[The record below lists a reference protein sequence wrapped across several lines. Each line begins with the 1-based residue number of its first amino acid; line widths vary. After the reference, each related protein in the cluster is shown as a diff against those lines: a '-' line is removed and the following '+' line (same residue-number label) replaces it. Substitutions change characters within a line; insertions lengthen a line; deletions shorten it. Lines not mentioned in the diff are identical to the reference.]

1 MPCHNAKE
9 NKTAFH
15 HPDCIAIKQPNPR
28 NGCAMA
34 NAVIILAAGKGT
46 RMKSDL
52 PKVLHKIAGAPM
64 LIHAMQSSEA
74 IEPSRMIIVAGHGA
88 DQVEKAA
95 LDYNPAAQIVIQKE
109 QNGTADAANQ
119 ARDILKDFKGDAVV
133 LFGDTPFISP
143 ETLTKVFEARE
154 SADVVVL
161 GFEAA
166 DPMGY
171 GRLITDGGRLLKITE
186 TKDCTTDELKI
197 SLCNSGVMAAKSETL
212 FSLIDDVSD
221 DNSQGELYLTDIVG
235 IANDRGMKCAV
246 VTCPEAE
253 TLGINSRAHLA
264 EAEAIFQ
271 NQRRKELMDEGVT
284 LTDPATTFLAFDTHI
299 GRDVII
305 GPNTLFGPG
314 VTVETGAHIKG
325 FCHLEGC
332 HISQGAEI
340 GPFARLRP
348 GAEIG
353 DNARVGNFVEIK
365 NSELA
370 TGAKV
375 GHLTYLGDASIGA
388 ESNIGAGTVTCNY
401 DGVFKH
407 RTEIGRDVFI
417 GTHTSL
423 VAPVTVGDGAF
434 TATGSVITK
443 DISEGDMAIGRGR
456 QVNKPGLGAKFME
469 RLRALKKAG
478 KRP

>member
-1 MPCHNAKE
+1 
-9 NKTAFH
+9 
-15 HPDCIAIKQPNPR
+15 
-28 NGCAMA
+28 MA

-64 LIHAMQSSEA
+64 LVHAMQSSEA
-74 IEPSRMIIVAGHGA
+74 INPARMIIVAGHGA
-88 DQVEKAA
+88 ELVESAA
-95 LDYNPAAQIVIQKE
+95 TAYNPASEIVLQTE
-109 QNGTADAANQ
+109 QNGTAHATDM
-119 ARDILKDFKGDAVV
+119 ARDALKGFKGDAIV

-143 ETLTKVFEARE
+143 ETLTKVFETRKT
-154 SADVVVL
+154 ADVVVL

-166 DPMGY
+166 EPGGY
-171 GRLITDGGRLLKITE
+171 GRLITKGDKLLKITE
-186 TKDCTTDELKI
+186 AKDCTDEELKI
-197 SLCNSGVMAAKSETL
+197 NLCNSGVMAAKSETL
-212 FSLIDDVSD
+212 FDLITQVTP
-221 DNSQGELYLTDIVG
+221 NNAQGELYLTDIVG
-235 IANDRGMKCAV
+235 IANGKGMTCAV

-253 TLGINSRAHLA
+253 TLGINSRTHLA

-271 NQRRKELMDEGVT
+271 NQRRAELMDEGVT

-314 VTVETGAHIKG
+314 VTVETGAHING

-332 HISQGAEI
+332 HISKGAEI

-353 DNARVGNFVEIK
+353 DDARVGNFVEIK
-365 NSELA
+365 NAELA

-375 GHLTYLGDASIGA
+375 GHLTYLGDASVGA
-388 ESNIGAGTVTCNY
+388 NSNVGAGTVTCNY

-407 RTEIGRDVFI
+407 RTEIGQDVFI

-423 VAPVTVGDGAF
+423 VAPVHLGDGAF
-434 TATGSVITK
+434 TATGSVITN
-443 DISEGDMAIGRGR
+443 DVPSGDLAIARAR
-456 QVNKPGLGAKFME
+456 QVNKKGLGAKFME
-469 RLRALKKAG
+469 RLRALKTAG

>member
-1 MPCHNAKE
+1 MP
-9 NKTAFH
+9 
-15 HPDCIAIKQPNPR
+15 
-28 NGCAMA
+28 

-52 PKVLHKIAGAPM
+52 PKVLHHVAGAPM
-64 LIHAMQSSEA
+64 LVHAMQSSEA
-74 IEPSRMIIVAGHGA
+74 ISPSRMIIVAGHGA
-88 DQVEKAA
+88 ELVETAA
-95 LDYNPAAQIVIQKE
+95 TAYNPAAEIVLQTE
-109 QNGTADAANQ
+109 QNGTAHAADQ
-119 ARDILKDFKGDAVV
+119 ARAALKDFTGDTVV
-133 LFGDTPFISP
+133 LFGDTPFISSD
-143 ETLTKVFEARE
+143 TLTRVFEARKT
-154 SADVVVL
+154 ADVVVL
-161 GFEAA
+161 GFEAEI
-166 DPMGY
+166 PGGY
-171 GRLITDGGRLLKITE
+171 GRLITQGDTLLKITE
-186 TKDCTTDELKI
+186 AKDCTPDELKI
-197 SLCNSGVMAAKSETL
+197 NLCNSGVMAADTATL
-212 FSLIDDVSD
+212 FDLIGEVKT
-221 DNSQGELYLTDIVG
+221 DNAQGEYYLTDIVG
-235 IANDRGMKCAV
+235 IANARGLTCAV

-253 TLGINSRAHLA
+253 TLGINSRTHLA
-264 EAEAIFQ
+264 QAEAIFQ
-271 NQRRKELMDEGVT
+271 NRRRAELMEDGVT

-332 HISQGAEI
+332 HISEGAEI

-375 GHLTYLGDASIGA
+375 GHLTYLGDTSVGA
-388 ESNIGAGTVTCNY
+388 HSNIGAGTVTCNY

-407 RTEIGRDVFI
+407 RTEIGEGVFI

-423 VAPVTVGDGAF
+423 VAPVTVGQGAF
-434 TATGSVITK
+434 TATGSVITE
-443 DISEGDMAIGRGR
+443 DVPPGDMAIARGR
-456 QVNKPGLGAKFME
+456 QVNKTGLGAKFMDG
-469 RLRALKKAG
+469 LRALKKAG